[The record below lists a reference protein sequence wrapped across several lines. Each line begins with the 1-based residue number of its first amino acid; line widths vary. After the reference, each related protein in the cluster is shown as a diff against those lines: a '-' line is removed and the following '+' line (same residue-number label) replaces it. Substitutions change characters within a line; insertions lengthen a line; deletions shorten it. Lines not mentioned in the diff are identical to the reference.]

1 MIGVLEIVIGF
12 LEILIG
18 QFRDN
23 DHRDYDCRDFY
34 CRDFDIDPKI
44 SDIHLSVL
52 SDFLTTL

>member
-23 DHRDYDCRDFY
+23 DYRDYDCRDFY
-34 CRDFDIDPKI
+34 CRDFDIDPKFRI
-44 SDIHLSVL
+44 FIFQFCRTS
-52 SDFLTTL
+52 